1 MMPIIKKWLYSDKD
15 IFLREIVSNASDAI
29 TKYKKL
35 VSLGEASEDERYQIV
50 VTTDDKAGTLTVED
64 NGIGMTE
71 EEVEKYIT
79 QIAFSGAAD
88 FLEKYEKAGGE
99 GIIGHFGLG
108 FYSAYMVSDNIE
120 IFTKSYR
127 EGSKGVHWQSDGN
140 STYTIGEC
148 DKQTRGTKVV
158 MHLAEGEKEFAR
170 ESEVRKLLN
179 KYCSFMPYEIFL
191 NPKPEEELNKDLK
204 EGEEPKKN
212 TPVNTTEPLYLK
224 QPKDCTEEEYKKFS
238 ERYGMDV
245 DTVKKYLP
253 EDQIK
258 ARIAELGRELTAD
271 YAGKNPIFIGVLKG
285 VVMFFADMIRAIPL
299 DCQID
304 FMAVSSYGGGT
315 QSSGKIRIQKD
326 ISVDLAGRHVVILE
340 DILDSGLTLSHTAA
354 YLKTKGPASL
364 KICTLL
370 DKPDR
375 RKAEVQ
381 ADYVGFTIPNLFVVG
396 YGQDFDENYRNLP
409 YVGVLK
415 PEAYMK

>member
-1 MMPIIKKWLYSDKD
+1 MHS
-15 IFLREIVSNASDAI
+15 AI
-29 TKYKKL
+29 
-35 VSLGEASEDERYQIV
+35 ERI
-50 VTTDDKAGTLTVED
+50 
-64 NGIGMTE
+64 
-71 EEVEKYIT
+71 
-79 QIAFSGAAD
+79 
-88 FLEKYEKAGGE
+88 
-99 GIIGHFGLG
+99 
-108 FYSAYMVSDNIE
+108 
-120 IFTKSYR
+120 
-127 EGSKGVHWQSDGN
+127 
-140 STYTIGEC
+140 
-148 DKQTRGTKVV
+148 
-158 MHLAEGEKEFAR
+158 
-170 ESEVRKLLN
+170 LL
-179 KYCSFMPYEIFL
+179 S
-191 NPKPEEELNKDLK
+191 
-204 EGEEPKKN
+204 
-212 TPVNTTEPLYLK
+212 
-224 QPKDCTEEEYKKFS
+224 
-238 ERYGMDV
+238 
-245 DTVKKYLP
+245 

-396 YGQDFDENYRNLP
+396 YGLDFDENYRNLP